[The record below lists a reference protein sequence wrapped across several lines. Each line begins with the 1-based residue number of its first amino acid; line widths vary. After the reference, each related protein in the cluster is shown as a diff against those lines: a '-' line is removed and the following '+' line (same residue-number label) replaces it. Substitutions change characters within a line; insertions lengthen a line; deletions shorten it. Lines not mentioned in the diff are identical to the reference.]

1 MAGEGEGLVA
11 EGLADAL
18 LGLAGGAYAR
28 DGEGDGDVLLG
39 DVELQAV
46 PGEHHL
52 HHRGHAP
59 AALEEGQESPCL
71 EEERNVPV
79 KNS

>member
-1 MAGEGEGLVA
+1 
-11 EGLADAL
+11 
-18 LGLAGGAYAR
+18 
-28 DGEGDGDVLLG
+28 
-39 DVELQAV
+39 V